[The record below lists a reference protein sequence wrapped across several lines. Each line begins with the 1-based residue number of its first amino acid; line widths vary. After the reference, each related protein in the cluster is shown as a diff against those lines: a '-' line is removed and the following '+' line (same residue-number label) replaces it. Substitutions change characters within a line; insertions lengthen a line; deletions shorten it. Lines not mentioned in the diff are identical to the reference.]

1 MTEKKK
7 KVTSD
12 KNMSKRSGNKGQENM
27 KRRVNSKTKQDAVR
41 YAENQRRE
49 EERIRN
55 KSQSSAIEKK
65 SRKTLK
71 EDKKMRKQKQEMQ
84 ETVQNNAHKYYRS
97 SRRKGNIKSRKVG
110 YILMGIQ
117 IIATIMFLLSLFLM
131 NMIPE
136 TYLVIIAGVLMFM
149 VLLVFATQFFSKRRG
164 ILGKL
169 ISILMT
175 IVMFTGTF
183 YIYKTTSTV
192 EEVTGGS
199 KKLDEIIVA
208 VPVDDPAESLKD
220 AAEYTFGVQYHVKAG
235 AMQET
240 VAAMKDELGT
250 EIVTVEL
257 SSPYEQASK
266 LRSGEVQAIVLDEA
280 YLPLLEEQYEGFEN
294 SIKTIYSHKIESE
307 VQGLVLNQ
315 VKVEQEPFT
324 VYISGIDVYGEI
336 ETNSRSDVNILAVVN
351 PNSHQ
356 ILLITTP
363 RDYYVE
369 IPGISGGQCDK
380 LTHAGIYGVDASM
393 TTLEEVYDTEIDFYA
408 RVNFTSLIQM
418 VDALGGVDVESE
430 IEFTTSTAAGC
441 VVDIHEGINHLNG
454 EQALAFCRE
463 RKNLANGD
471 NQRGMHQQAVITA
484 MIQKAVSPAILM
496 GANELLDSVSG
507 NVDTNM
513 STEQIQSLVKSQLSN
528 HARWMIKSVAATGEG
543 SQQYCYSSGDVLL
556 YVCIPDYDSVEEI
569 AQMID
574 AVENGEIF
582 EDSKIAE

>member
-12 KNMSKRSGNKGQENM
+12 KNMSKRSGNKGQESI
-27 KRRVNSKTKQDAVR
+27 KRNASSRTEREAVR
-41 YAENQRRE
+41 YAENRKRE
-49 EERIRN
+49 EKRQSR
-55 KSQSSAIEKK
+55 SQYSDSKK
-65 SRKTLK
+65 TSRKQIK
-71 EDKKMRKQKQEMQ
+71 ENKRIAEQNREMQ
-84 ETVQNNAHKYYRS
+84 MSVQNNVHKYYRS

-110 YILMGIQ
+110 YILIGIQ
-117 IIATIMFLLSLFLM
+117 IIATVMFLLSLFLM
-131 NMIPE
+131 NMLPE
-136 TYLVIIAGVLMFM
+136 TYLVIIAGVLLMM
-149 VLLVFATQFFSKRRG
+149 VLLVFATQFFSKRKG
-164 ILGKL
+164 IFGKL
-169 ISILMT
+169 ISVLMS
-175 IVMFTGTF
+175 IVLFVGSF
-183 YIYKTTSTV
+183 YVYKTTETV
-192 EEVTGGS
+192 EEVSGGS

-208 VPVDDPAESLKD
+208 VPSEDSAESIED
-220 AAEYTFGVQYHVKAG
+220 AAEYVFGVQYHVKAG

-240 VAAMKDELGT
+240 VAAINSELGT
-250 EIVTVEL
+250 EITAVEL

-280 YLPLLEEQYEGFEN
+280 YLPLLDEQYEGFKD
-294 SIKTIYSHKIESE
+294 SIKTIYSYKIESE

-336 ETNSRSDVNILAVVN
+336 ETNSRSDVNIMAVVN
-351 PNSHQ
+351 PSSHQ

-369 IPGISGGQCDK
+369 IPGISGGACDK

-393 TTLEEVYDTEIDFYA
+393 STLEEIYDTEIDFYA

-441 VVDIHEGINHLNG
+441 VVDIQEGINHLNG

-513 STEQIQSLVKSQLSN
+513 STDQIQALVKSQLSN
-528 HARWMIKSVAATGEG
+528 PSRWMIKSVAAIGIG
-543 SQQYCYSSGDVLL
+543 SQQYCYSSGDILL
-556 YVCIPDYDSVEEI
+556 YVSIPDYDSVEEI

-574 AVENGEIF
+574 AVEQGEIF
-582 EDSKIAE
+582 EDSKIAQ

>member
-12 KNMSKRSGNKGQENM
+12 KNMSKRSGNKGQET
-27 KRRVNSKTKQDAVR
+27 KVRRTSDQKQHEAMR
-41 YAENQRRE
+41 YAENQRRKE
-49 EERIRN
+49 AKKYVN
-55 KSQSSAIEKK
+55 DKADKK
-65 SRKTLK
+65 SKRSEVKS
-71 EDKKMRKQKQEMQ
+71 KQNE
-84 ETVQNNAHKYYRS
+84 ELNVAVQNNAHKYYRS
-97 SRRKGNIKSRKVG
+97 SRRKGNVKSRKVG
-110 YILMGIQ
+110 YIMMGVQ
-117 IIATIMFLLSLFLM
+117 IIATVMFLLSLFLM
-131 NMIPE
+131 NMLPE
-136 TYLVIIAGVLMFM
+136 IYLVIIAGVLGLL
-149 VLLVFATQFFSKRRG
+149 VILVFATQFFSKKRG

-169 ISILMT
+169 ISVVLSIALF
-175 IVMFTGTF
+175 IGSF
-183 YIYKTTSTV
+183 YVYKTTETV
-192 EEVTGGS
+192 EQVSGGS

-208 VPVDDPAESLKD
+208 VPVDDEADSIRD
-220 AAEYTFGVQYHVKAG
+220 AAEYVFGVQYHAKAG

-240 VAAMKDELGT
+240 VAAINAELGT
-250 EIVTVEL
+250 EIETLEL
-257 SSPYEQASK
+257 SSAYEQASK
-266 LRSGEVQAIVLDEA
+266 LRSGEVQAIILDEA
-280 YLPLLEEQYEGFEN
+280 YLPLLDEQYEGFKD
-294 SIKTIYSHKIESE
+294 SIKTIYSYTIESE

-324 VYISGIDVYGEI
+324 VYISGIDVYGDI
-336 ETNSRSDVNILAVVN
+336 TTNSRSDVNIMAVVN

-369 IPGISGGQCDK
+369 IPGISGGMCDK

-393 TTLEEVYDTEIDFYA
+393 STLEEIYDTEIDFYA

-441 VVDIHEGINHLNG
+441 VVDIQEGINHLNG

-513 STEQIQSLVKSQLSN
+513 STEQIQALVKSQLSN
-528 HARWMIKSVAATGEG
+528 PSRWMIKSVAATGTG

-556 YVCIPDYDSVEEI
+556 YVCLPDYSSVEEI
-569 AQMID
+569 SRMID
-574 AVENGEIF
+574 AVEQGEIF
-582 EDSKIAE
+582 EDSKIAQ